1 MSESNKIKDWAKR
14 HKFLSAIIIIVV
26 IIIIGN
32 AMGGEK
38 DNKPAQTNQAGGQQ
52 TVVQVEESKEKVWTS
67 VFKTIANSDKQT
79 ESFELK
85 GGQQK
90 VIYKNTGGSYS
101 ICMIYVVKEGDSLEK
116 SGGFPIASITGDQE
130 DETMMRKS
138 KGQYYLDLKTANG
151 ACEVEIQELR

>member
-1 MSESNKIKDWAKR
+1 MSESIKIKDWAKR

-38 DNKPAQTNQAGGQQ
+38 ENKPAQTNQEGNQQ
-52 TVVQVEESKEKVWTS
+52 TVGQVEESKEKVWTS

-101 ICMIYVVKEGDSLEK
+101 VCIIYVVKEGDSLEK

>member
-1 MSESNKIKDWAKR
+1 MSESNKIKNWAKR

-38 DNKPAQTNQAGGQQ
+38 ENKPAQTNQEGGQQ
-52 TVVQVEESKEKVWTS
+52 TAVQVEESKEKIWTS

-90 VIYKNTGGSYS
+90 VVYKNTGGSYS

>member
-32 AMGGEK
+32 VMGGKKE
-38 DNKPAQTNQAGGQQ
+38 NKPAQTNQEGGQQ

-90 VIYKNTGGSYS
+90 VVYKNTGGSYS

-116 SGGFPIASITGDQE
+116 SGGFPVVSITGDEE
-130 DETMMRKS
+130 DETMMRKTS
-138 KGQYYLDLKTANG
+138 GEYYLDLKTANG
-151 ACEVEIQELR
+151 TCSVEVQELR